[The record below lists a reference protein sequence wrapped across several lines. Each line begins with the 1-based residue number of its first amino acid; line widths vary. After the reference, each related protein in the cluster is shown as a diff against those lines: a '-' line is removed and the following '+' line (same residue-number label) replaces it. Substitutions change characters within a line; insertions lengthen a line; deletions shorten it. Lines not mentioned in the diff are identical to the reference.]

1 MTITYDVQT
10 LEPGEKV
17 VLYEL
22 NSESIGGDILYF
34 HGYQKTGS
42 IWWQGKEYT
51 PWAIQVDGFAK
62 TGDGQQPTPTMQ
74 VGNIGLDADGNPVPG
89 WISAMC
95 ILLDDLVGSKLTRHV
110 TLGKYL
116 DAVNFPEGN
125 PSADPTQEFPPEVYY
140 VEQKTEE
147 DNESVKFT
155 LTTALDFN
163 NVQLPRRQI
172 VNNSCSWLRIGGY
185 RGSYCGYTGSA
196 MFDEDG
202 NVVSDPSLDRC
213 GGRLSDCKKRFGQY
227 EILNYG
233 SFPAANLSGS
243 SSS

>member
-74 VGNIGLDADGNPVPG
+74 VGNIGLDAAGNPVP
-89 WISAMC
+89 
-95 ILLDDLVGSKLTRHV
+95 LLYGQLIVGS
-110 TLGKYL
+110 
-116 DAVNFPEGN
+116 AVI
-125 PSADPTQEFPPEVYY
+125 S
-140 VEQKTEE
+140 
-147 DNESVKFT
+147 
-155 LTTALDFN
+155 
-163 NVQLPRRQI
+163 
-172 VNNSCSWLRIGGY
+172 GGIEA
-185 RGSYCGYTGSA
+185 T
-196 MFDEDG
+196 D
-202 NVVSDPSLDRC
+202 
-213 GGRLSDCKKRFGQY
+213 Q
-227 EILNYG
+227 
-233 SFPAANLSGS
+233 
-243 SSS
+243 